1 MEHPW
6 SGVPRQERSGPARAW
21 PAISVPATSSGPIGG
36 PRSEPLDR
44 VRLFVKTGAPYA
56 AAVYT
61 LTESVGIDRPSAD
74 VWAILIDF
82 PNVPAWEKDVLEV
95 RQTSPGA
102 PTTGTTFVA
111 RRLFGGRESLI
122 DCRITE
128 WQDGRAVTMELEG
141 GVVRRASVTY
151 AVEPTGVDTCRVS
164 YSIEGQMRTLLAWTT
179 PFIPT
184 IGRRLVRGNLANLA
198 RLAQTGAIA

>member
-1 MEHPW
+1 V
-6 SGVPRQERSGPARAW
+6 SGGKGGAGSARDFSGIPASLSLRADRRAVLPSPQTTKRLLVPTAA
-21 PAISVPATSSGPIGG
+21 A
-36 PRSEPLDR
+36 
-44 VRLFVKTGAPYA
+44 YA
-56 AAVYT
+56 EAVYT
-61 LTESVGIDRPSAD
+61 LAESVGIDWSSAD

-95 RQTSPGA
+95 RKTSPGA
-102 PTTGTTFVA
+102 PTLGTTFVA

-122 DCRITE
+122 DCRITA
-128 WQDGRAVTMELEG
+128 WQDGRAVTMELVG

-151 AVEPTGVDTCRVS
+151 AVEPTGVDSCRVS

-179 PFIPT
+179 PFIPA

-198 RLAQTGAIA
+198 RLAEGAAIA

>member
-1 MEHPW
+1 VVRCLEARAARD
-6 SGVPRQERSGPARAW
+6 PRVAW
-21 PAISVPATSSGPIGG
+21 PAIAPPASSSGPIGVHCFRAPDHG
-36 PRSEPLDR
+36 S
-44 VRLFVKTGAPYA
+44 FVPTAASYA

-82 PNVPAWEKDVLEV
+82 ANVPAWETDVLEV

-102 PTTGTTFVA
+102 PTLGTTFVA
-111 RRLFGGRESLI
+111 RRLFGGLESLI
-122 DCRITE
+122 DCRITA

-141 GVVRRASVTY
+141 GAVRRASVTY
-151 AVEPTGVDTCRVS
+151 AVEATGVDSCRVS

-179 PFIPT
+179 PFIPA

-198 RLAQTGAIA
+198 RVAESAAIA